1 LRNHGPKPAAT
12 GYAKALAGAHRSPD
26 VRPKSCFGAGHGRS
40 NVQVDFPRARGA
52 DRLDSGQRFD
62 PGGRLSGWAAAG
74 FMAEVSAA
82 GSTAAALAGGGEAAS
97 AAGAAVTAGEG
108 GVGARVAGA
117 VAAGAMPDGAIR
129 GGGWAIRMAM
139 AMTMGRDGV
148 PITRAT
154 ATATPPPTVEAARA
168 GSIAKSGR
176 SQADEAATSGG
187 GSSTSANRS
196 HERRTASYFVFFAA
210 R

>member
-1 LRNHGPKPAAT
+1 
-12 GYAKALAGAHRSPD
+12 
-26 VRPKSCFGAGHGRS
+26 
-40 NVQVDFPRARGA
+40 
-52 DRLDSGQRFD
+52 
-62 PGGRLSGWAAAG
+62 
-74 FMAEVSAA
+74 M
-82 GSTAAALAGGGEAAS
+82 GSTAVALAGGVEAAS

-108 GVGARVAGA
+108 GVGATVAGA
-117 VAAGAMPDGAIR
+117 VAAGAMPDG
-129 GGGWAIRMAM
+129 AIRMAM

-154 ATATPPPTVEAARA
+154 ATPPPTVEAAPA

-196 HERRTASYFVFFAA
+196 PERRTPASYFVFFAA

>member
-1 LRNHGPKPAAT
+1 
-12 GYAKALAGAHRSPD
+12 
-26 VRPKSCFGAGHGRS
+26 
-40 NVQVDFPRARGA
+40 
-52 DRLDSGQRFD
+52 
-62 PGGRLSGWAAAG
+62 
-74 FMAEVSAA
+74 M
-82 GSTAAALAGGGEAAS
+82 GSTAVALAGGVEAAS

-108 GVGARVAGA
+108 GVGATVAGA
-117 VAAGAMPDGAIR
+117 VAAGAMPDGAIH
-129 GGGWAIRMAM
+129 GGGGAIRMTM
-139 AMTMGRDGV
+139 AMTMDQDGV

-154 ATATPPPTVEAARA
+154 ATPPPTLEAAPA

-196 HERRTASYFVFFAA
+196 PECRTPASHFVFFAS